1 MVTADEIE
9 DTIAEL
15 HKERKT
21 SKEISK
27 IVHKN
32 FTFIGAVL
40 RKRFPEEYSGT
51 GSSTITKETQ
61 IIFLACA

>member
-1 MVTADEIE
+1 MVSADEIE
-9 DTIAEL
+9 ERIAEL
-15 HKERKT
+15 HRERKT

-40 RKRFPEEYSGT
+40 RKRFPEEYPNTENSEEN
-51 GSSTITKETQ
+51 KETDH
-61 IIFLACA
+61 

>member
-1 MVTADEIE
+1 MVTSDEIE
-9 DTIAEL
+9 EQIAEL

-40 RKRFPEEYSGT
+40 RK
-51 GSSTITKETQ
+51 
-61 IIFLACA
+61 